1 MKIFAHFCLSATS
14 VCGTRILSFINTC
27 IAIDCRMRVDKRRGG
42 GCRLTGSLVTVNDFR
57 VEGVVGSSLLCPSG
71 RISVSQNDGASS
83 LTHPPLHSTPAA
95 AHTHRLIALPAP
107 SIFQQILRNWPT
119 HPPERA
125 NALFPFQWCAATTNS
140 TRTENHLTICKQE

>member
-83 LTHPPLHSTPAA
+83 LTHPPLAFHPCRST
-95 AHTHRLIALPAP
+95 HTPSHCTSGAINLPANTP
-107 SIFQQILRNWPT
+107 QLTDPPTRASECLVSISVMRSNNKLDEDWKSFNYL
-119 HPPERA
+119 
-125 NALFPFQWCAATTNS
+125 
-140 TRTENHLTICKQE
+140 